1 MDTQWVLSR
10 LVPLALTAAGLAL
23 LAGWSGEREG
33 RWFSALSRAAATP
46 LVAGAAAGLLF
57 GAPWHGLTAGLWTQ
71 VLGLA
76 GNQARPRASE
86 VTGGVVCGA
95 AVAVAAISIGG
106 FAGSE
111 LPAGYAGLAE
121 TRTAVFPSAF
131 LAGLVAAW
139 VVVPIPFFRRQE
151 SPLVFAVAGGVV
163 TLALVVPAAIF
174 VRYAGGGSPLD
185 QPGTFA
191 PLAAAAGLAMLA
203 GTRGRALASPAR
215 RVEDGAVTLFPVLSG
230 VLYLQASG
238 AAGAVAAPPPAVW
251 LWAAVTVAGAAFGLS
266 AARPARVV
274 GLALTMVACLLW
286 AVR

>member
-1 MDTQWVLSR
+1 MVFRAQ
-10 LVPLALTAAGLAL
+10 PGGGHAFG
-23 LAGWSGEREG
+23 GWSGGGTAVRGTLARFDSRTVDPGARAG
-33 RWFSALSRAAATP
+33 RKPSPSASLGGHRRGRVWCRRSRGGNQHRRFRR
-46 LVAGAAAGLLF
+46 LG
-57 GAPWHGLTAGLWTQ
+57 TAGRVRRSGGNANSGLPEC
-71 VLGLA
+71 VLG
-76 GNQARPRASE
+76 GTR
-86 VTGGVVCGA
+86 GG
-95 AVAVAAISIGG
+95 
-106 FAGSE
+106 
-111 LPAGYAGLAE
+111 
-121 TRTAVFPSAF
+121 
-131 LAGLVAAW
+131 W